1 MRQTN
6 PNQRPLCA
14 ACWGDGHV
22 SACDGEREYCTTCDA
37 TGYDYIP
44 GQKLNDNEPEHW
56 RTEGE
61 RSPTYPAI
69 RVYYDPKPDPNESH
83 DWVAYFDSYEPGE
96 PIGYGATRAGAIAA
110 LLLEVAD
117 E

>member
-1 MRQTN
+1 MITNRNTGEWLREMRTM
-6 PNQRPLCA
+6 
-14 ACWGDGHV
+14 
-22 SACDGEREYCTTCDA
+22 E
-37 TGYDYIP
+37 
-44 GQKLNDNEPEHW
+44 
-56 RTEGE
+56 TEGE

-96 PIGYGATRAGAIAA
+96 PIGYGATRDGAIAA
-110 LLLEVAD
+110 LMLEVAD

>member
-1 MRQTN
+1 MITN
-6 PNQRPLCA
+6 RNT
-14 ACWGDGHV
+14 
-22 SACDGEREYCTTCDA
+22 GEWLREMV
-37 TGYDYIP
+37 
-44 GQKLNDNEPEHW
+44 KME
-56 RTEGE
+56 TEGE

-96 PIGYGATRAGAIAA
+96 PIGYGATRDAAIAA
-110 LLLEVAD
+110 LMLEVSD